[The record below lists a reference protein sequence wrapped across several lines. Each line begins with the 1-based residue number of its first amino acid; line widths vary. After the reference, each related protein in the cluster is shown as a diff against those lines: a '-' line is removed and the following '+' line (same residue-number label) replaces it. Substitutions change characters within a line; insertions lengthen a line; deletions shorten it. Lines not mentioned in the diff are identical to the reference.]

1 MPNEIVRPNSENL
14 CECRIPTPVVA
25 EPELGSGR
33 QRHPGLRP
41 VYLNE
46 NRRRHENRQ
55 YPFGGISGYLRWLR
69 LIICRSCMPDF
80 NQPQPE
86 TGYFVQY
93 VRPVTHVVPI
103 ALANGLFTP
112 DCRPRA
118 GLGGVCLLVV
128 VPDCCLHDRR
138 AQKRYDHDDACHAAF
153 VFLDA
158 AVPVSNQQPA
168 IQTRLTAM
176 VGQRHPNRPADH
188 QRRDYAAAFAGRTQ

>member
-25 EPELGSGR
+25 EPELGSDR

-46 NRRRHENRQ
+46 NRHRHENRQ
-55 YPFGGISGYLRWLR
+55 YSSGGISGYLRCLR
-69 LIICRSCMPDF
+69 FIIFGSCLPDF

-93 VRPVTHVVPI
+93 VRPVAYVVPV
-103 ALANGLFTP
+103 ALANGLFAP

-128 VPDCCLHDRR
+128 VPYCRLHDWR
-138 AQKRYDHDDACHAAF
+138 AQKRYDHNHIFHAAF

-158 AVPVSNQQPA
+158 AVPVFNQQPA
-168 IQTRLTAM
+168 I
-176 VGQRHPNRPADH
+176 
-188 QRRDYAAAFAGRTQ
+188 